1 MARDLVFEY
10 VRVSGGKAG
19 SASVGRY
26 LVANHALQ
34 EVKASYGSLSAFAD
48 HYSDTFELFD
58 SGDESYDYQI
68 VLRKEV
74 TAYRCTDGHF
84 FISSLESLWSRP
96 DNFYLSRLRMYSKK
110 FNMLR
115 KEVHWVRDIV
125 CNRRN
130 LR

>member
-74 TAYRCTDGHF
+74 TAYRCTDEHF
-84 FISSLESLWSRP
+84 FISSLESSLESSRQLLP
-96 DNFYLSRLRMYSKK
+96 FEAAFVLAESQHAPKRSPLGA
-110 FNMLR
+110 
-115 KEVHWVRDIV
+115 
-125 CNRRN
+125 RN
-130 LR
+130 CLQSA